1 MLNIGLLFVRI
12 YYIYMCMYIYIDMY
26 IYIYMQT
33 GGYINIWIYHYTVCH
48 ICNREIKSQT
58 LA

>member
-26 IYIYMQT
+26 IYIYICKQVDIST
-33 GGYINIWIYHYTVCH
+33 YGYIIILYVIYV
-48 ICNREIKSQT
+48 IER
-58 LA
+58 